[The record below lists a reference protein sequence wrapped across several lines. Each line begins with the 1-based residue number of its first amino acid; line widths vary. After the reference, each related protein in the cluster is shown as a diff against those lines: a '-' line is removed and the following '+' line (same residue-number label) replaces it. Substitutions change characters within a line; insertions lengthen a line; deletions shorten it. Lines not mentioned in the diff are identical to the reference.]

1 MSHVDDGE
9 LTAYAD
15 GAYPVSDPD
24 ALRISAHLS
33 TCDNC
38 RTRLE
43 QAHALRDRTAE
54 ILAYATPSPVV
65 APPFETLQAQIA
77 TSPVKARRHINLAW
91 AATIIMALGLGW
103 FGRGAW
109 QNPPSERN
117 GMTTLNVPT
126 ASTEVA
132 EEDVSPPPAA
142 APAPQPESR
151 VAQDA
156 ALRRREMDAV
166 QDLRA
171 KREPTAGAGAAAA
184 GVGAVTGNARVAN
197 APPPAPLAAAAEG
210 RPVAVESHA
219 LRESNFISA
228 AEAERRG
235 VVFPRIPE
243 LPVAQVAP
251 GDTTLIDQTLAD
263 GKVVRLTVTN
273 VAVADADRREQR
285 SAAARAAAPSAPQM
299 QKTRV
304 AEPAVTV
311 SRSGKLITITGD
323 LPADSLRALAQK
335 IK

>member
-43 QAHALRDRTAE
+43 QAHALRDRAAE

-91 AATIIMALGLGW
+91 AATVIMALGLGW

-109 QNPPSERN
+109 QNPPTGRN
-117 GMTTLNVPT
+117 GMTTLNVPA
-126 ASTEVA
+126 ASTEIA
-132 EEDVSPPPAA
+132 EEDASPPPAA
-142 APAPQPESR
+142 APAPAPQPESR

-156 ALRRREMDAV
+156 APRGREVDAV
-166 QDLRA
+166 QDLQA
-171 KREPTAGAGAAAA
+171 KREPTAG
-184 GVGAVTGNARVAN
+184 VGAVAGIGRAAN
-197 APPPAPLAAAAEG
+197 APPPSPVAAAAEG
-210 RPVAVESHA
+210 RAAAVESLA
-219 LRESNFISA
+219 LREANFISA
-228 AEAERRG
+228 ADAERRG

-243 LPVAQVAP
+243 LPIAQVAP
-251 GDTTLIDQTLAD
+251 GDTILVDQTLAD
-263 GKVVRLTVTN
+263 GKVIRLTVTN

-285 SAAARAAAPSAPQM
+285 SAAARAVAPTAPQM

-304 AEPAVTV
+304 AEAAVTV
-311 SRSGKLITITGD
+311 SRGGKLITITGD